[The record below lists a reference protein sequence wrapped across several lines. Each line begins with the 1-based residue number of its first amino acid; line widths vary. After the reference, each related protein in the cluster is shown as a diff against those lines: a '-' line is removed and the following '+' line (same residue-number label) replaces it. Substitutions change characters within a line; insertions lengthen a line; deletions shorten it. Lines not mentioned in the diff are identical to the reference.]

1 MVDKPGEKPWYLISM
16 SLTIQVTRLIQA
28 WNQRHWI
35 EQMFRILKHLLAAEA
50 CQARTE
56 DAYYGPLV
64 LRLMAGF
71 VLFSTSRVLC
81 KGPVTREESVFTLQH
96 YWRTVDYEPFE

>member
-1 MVDKPGEKPWYLISM
+1 MLVVVDKPREKPLYLISM

-50 CQARTE
+50 CQARSE
-56 DAYYGPLV
+56 DAYYGHFV

-71 VLFSTSRVLC
+71 VPFHSRRGVLQ
-81 KGPVTREESVFTLQH
+81 GDGTMGESRFNLET
-96 YWRTVDYEPFE
+96 

>member
-1 MVDKPGEKPWYLISM
+1 M
-16 SLTIQVTRLIQA
+16 SLTIQVTRLMQA

-56 DAYYGPLV
+56 DAYYGHFV

-71 VLFSTSRVLC
+71 LLFSTSRVIF
-81 KGPVTREESVFTLQH
+81 KGAVTVEEIGVTLKNH
-96 YWRTVDYEPFE
+96 WMTVDYEPFELYAIA